1 MNNISP
7 LAFVHPEAKL
17 GDNIMVGAF
26 VYIDRNVEIG
36 DNCFIHSHTSI
47 LSGARIGKNVRIYEG
62 SIIAATPQDF
72 RWKGEESFVEIGDD
86 ARIREHV
93 IINRS
98 IHEGK
103 ATKIGNG
110 TCIMAQS
117 HVGHDTQIGN
127 QCVLGNGVKIAGDC
141 KIGDCCIF
149 SSGSLV
155 HEGYEVGDFVLVK
168 GGCRVTGNV
177 PPYVVMAHN
186 PISYFGVNSY
196 ILGHSGMSDEKID
209 DIAKCYRHIYQSN
222 IALHNACKRI
232 CEDVE
237 DSVERRNIL
246 NFLKRNKYDIA
257 AKLSFED
264 FE

>member
-36 DNCFIHSHTSI
+36 DDCFIHSHTSI

-62 SIIAATPQDF
+62 SIIAATPQDI
-72 RWKGEESFVEIGDD
+72 RWKGEESYVEIGDD

-98 IHEGK
+98 IREGK
-103 ATKIGNG
+103 ATRIGRG

-117 HVGHDTQIGN
+117 HVGHDTKIGD

-149 SSGSLV
+149 SSGALV
-155 HEGYEVGDFVLVK
+155 HEGFEVGDYVLVK

-186 PISYFGVNSY
+186 PISYFGVNSF
-196 ILGHSGMSDEKID
+196 ILGS
-209 DIAKCYRHIYQSN
+209 A
-222 IALHNACKRI
+222 
-232 CEDVE
+232 
-237 DSVERRNIL
+237 
-246 NFLKRNKYDIA
+246 
-257 AKLSFED
+257 
-264 FE
+264 

>member
-17 GDNIMVGAF
+17 GDNVTVGAF
-26 VYIDRNVEIG
+26 VYIDRNVEIS

-47 LSGARIGKNVRIYEG
+47 LSGARIGKNNRIYEG

-72 RWKGEESFVEIGDD
+72 RWKGEPSFVELGDNNI
-86 ARIREHV
+86 IREHV

-98 IHEGK
+98 IHGGK
-103 ATKIGNG
+103 ATIIGNG
-110 TCIMAQS
+110 TYVMAQS
-117 HVGHDTQIGN
+117 HIGHDSRIGN
-127 QCVLGNGVKIAGDC
+127 RCVLGNGVKIAGDC
-141 KIGDCCIF
+141 KIGDHCIF

-196 ILGHSGMSDEKID
+196 ILGKSGMSDDKID
-209 DIAKCYRHIYQSN
+209 DIAKCYRHIYQSS
-222 IALHNACKRI
+222 IALHHACKRI
-232 CEDVE
+232 CEDVDE
-237 DSVERRNIL
+237 GEERRNIL
-246 NFLKRNKYDIA
+246 GFLKRNNYDIA

>member
-17 GDNIMVGAF
+17 GDNITVGAF

-36 DNCFIHSHTSI
+36 DDCFIHSHSSI
-47 LSGARIGKNVRIYEG
+47 LSGARIGKNNRIYEG
-62 SIIAATPQDF
+62 CIIAATPQDF
-72 RWKGEESFVEIGDD
+72 RWKGEESYVRIGDNNK
-86 ARIREHV
+86 IREQV

-98 IHEGK
+98 IHQDK
-103 ATKIGNG
+103 ATVVGSD

-117 HVGHDTQIGN
+117 HIGHDTYIGN
-127 QCVLGNGVKIAGDC
+127 KCVLGNGVKIAGDC

-149 SSGSLV
+149 SSGALV

-186 PISYFGVNSY
+186 PISYYGVNSF
-196 ILGHSGMSDEKID
+196 ILSKAGISDNIVD
-209 DIAKCYRHIYQSN
+209 DIAKCYRHIYQSH
-222 IALHNACKRI
+222 IAMTNASRRI
-232 CEDVE
+232 KEDV
-237 DSVERRNIL
+237 DPGKERDNIL
-246 NFLKRNKYDIA
+246 SFLKRNNYDIA
-257 AKLSFED
+257 ARQGGED
-264 FE
+264 FD

>member
-47 LSGARIGKNVRIYEG
+47 LSGARIGKNNRIYEG
-62 SIIAATPQDF
+62 CIIAATPQDF
-72 RWKGEESFVEIGDD
+72 RWKGEESYVVIGDD
-86 ARIREHV
+86 CRIREHV

-103 ATKIGNG
+103 ATEIGNG

-117 HVGHDTQIGN
+117 HVGHDTKIGN
-127 QCVLGNGVKIAGDC
+127 KCVLGNGVKIAGNC

-155 HEGYEVGDFVLVK
+155 HEGYEVGDYVLVK

-209 DIAKCYRHIYQSN
+209 DIAKCYRHIYQSS
-222 IALHNACKRI
+222 IALHHACKRI

-237 DSVERRNIL
+237 DGEERRNIL
-246 NFLKRNKYDIA
+246 SFLKRNNYDIA
-257 AKLSFED
+257 AKLSVED
-264 FE
+264 LD

>member
-7 LAFVHPEAKL
+7 LSFVHPEAKL
-17 GDNIMVGAF
+17 GDNITVGAF

-47 LSGARIGKNVRIYEG
+47 LSGSRIGRNNRIYEG
-62 SIIAATPQDF
+62 CIIAATPQDF
-72 RWKGEESFVEIGDD
+72 RWKGEESYVEIGDD
-86 ARIREHV
+86 NRIREHV

-103 ATKIGNG
+103 STRIGNG
-110 TCIMAQS
+110 TCVMAQS
-117 HVGHDTQIGN
+117 HIGHDTQIGN
-127 QCVLGNGVKIAGDC
+127 KCVLGNGVKIAGDC

-155 HEGYEVGDFVLVK
+155 HEGYEVGDYVLVK

-196 ILGHSGMSDEKID
+196 ILGQAGMSDEKID
-209 DIAKCYRHIYQSN
+209 DIAKCYRHIYQSS
-222 IALHNACKRI
+222 IALHHACKRI
-232 CEDVE
+232 CEDVD
-237 DSVERRNIL
+237 DSEQRRNIL
-246 NFLKRNKYDIA
+246 DFLKRNKYDIA
-257 AKLSFED
+257 AKIAFDEY
-264 FE
+264 

>member
-47 LSGARIGKNVRIYEG
+47 LSGAKIGNNVRIYEG

-72 RWKGEESFVEIGDD
+72 RWKGEESYVEIGNN

-103 ATKIGNG
+103 ATKIGEG

-117 HVGHDTQIGN
+117 HVGHDSTIGN
-127 QCVLGNGVKIAGDC
+127 TCVLGNGVKIAGDC

-149 SSGSLV
+149 SSGALV
-155 HEGYEVGDFVLVK
+155 HEGYEVGDYVLVK

-186 PISYFGVNSY
+186 PISYFGVNSF
-196 ILGHSGMSDEKID
+196 ILGRAGMEDEKID
-209 DIAKCYRHIYQSN
+209 DIAKCYRHIYQSH
-222 IALHNACKRI
+222 IALNHACKRI
-232 CEDVE
+232 KEDVD
-237 DSVERRNIL
+237 DSKERENIL
-246 NFLKRNKYDIA
+246 SFLKRHNYDIA
-257 AKLSFED
+257 AKQNFED